1 MRFSAGVG
9 AAPWALSVGVLAL
22 AGVLAVSLQAC
33 GGSEPP
39 AQSPPPTLPEAPSAT
54 SSAAPEPAASP
65 DLLAGIK
72 AFDAGRYSDARAS
85 FEAATKKNPQNFE
98 AFYNLGMACE
108 KLGDGPGAE
117 AAYKGALAIKPDLET
132 ASAELCALY
141 VDEARIDDA
150 LTVGRAGLAAHP
162 GSAALHENVGVALA
176 AKGDSEG
183 ATPELE
189 QAARLSPNEPM
200 FHLTLAHWLNVWHVR
215 GAVPHLEAVL
225 GLIKGDYAMTAS
237 VGYEYRMAG
246 EFDSCVK
253 TFDAAIA
260 IKDGGEVRT
269 ERALCKLGQKDE
281 AGALDDLQAAVK
293 TEPSYAPGHYYLG
306 GRLASGKHFKE
317 AAAQYAEYLKL
328 APTGSLA
335 KPASERLKAAQ
346 QAARKGSPAK

>member
-1 MRFSAGVG
+1 MRFSARRA
-9 AAPWALSVGVLAL
+9 AAPWASSAGVLVL
-22 AGVLAVSLQAC
+22 SGVLAVSLQAC

-39 AQSPPPTLPEAPSAT
+39 PQSPPPTLPEAPSAEA
-54 SSAAPEPAASP
+54 SATPEPAASP

-72 AFDAGRYSDARAS
+72 AFDAGRYADARSS

-98 AFYNLGMACE
+98 AFYNLGMTCE

-117 AAYKGALAIKPDLET
+117 AAYKGALGIKPDLET

-176 AKGDSEG
+176 TKGDQEG

-189 QAARLSPNEPM
+189 QAVRLSPNEPM
-200 FHLTLAHWLNVWHVR
+200 FHLTLAHWLNVWHTQ
-215 GAVPHLEAVL
+215 GAGPHLGAAL

-246 EFDSCVK
+246 DFASCVK

-260 IKDGGEVRT
+260 TKDGGEVRT
-269 ERALCKLGQKDE
+269 ERALCRLGLKDE
-281 AGALDDLQAAVK
+281 AGALDDLQAAIK

-306 GRLASGKHFKE
+306 GRLAGGKHFKE

-335 KPASERLKAAQ
+335 KAAAERLKAAQ